1 MDETI
6 AGIDK
11 KADPAPVKL
20 LEKMGIRRLRCSSGA
35 ARPKYPF
42 GVPCGDYY

>member
-20 LEKMGIRRLRCSSGA
+20 LEKMGIPRLRCSSGA
-35 ARPKYPF
+35 AKPKYPF
-42 GVPCGDYY
+42 GVPCGEYY